1 MSNDEQ
7 EPVKEVQ
14 EKKEEK
20 KEEEQVGEVTKDQL
34 TDGTRPRPRRP
45 TLPARVRSTVGRT
58 AKIDKITNATKDS
71 ELGAARAE
79 FNRLKGLKQTILKE
93 RGAIFDKRDA
103 IKEVTDK
110 LIGDAK
116 KSKDAVKYTSL
127 ESIEKRI
134 RELHDRQSTTS
145 MSLAEEKKLVKEIEE
160 LSASKK
166 KVAAI
171 TANEDK
177 IGASKAGAKDLQ
189 AAIAEKGK
197 ELTGIN
203 EQLDKQKVVLTALS
217 EKEGATRSVIPDLYK
232 ERDAVYKQIK
242 AEWNGKKKLR
252 DDFKKDNNLWYEN
265 QKLVKQYKK
274 QQYEAESKKRAEEK
288 QLWLKAKEEEEL
300 KKTPYEEEMA
310 LCEYLANYLSTTY
323 LKDDKKEAA
332 EAEAEAKPA
341 VKDDPFAGFAAV
353 NKKQEDTFM
362 KMGKGN
368 KKERVTAS
376 APKAK
381 KAPKAAPFNLS
392 VDTFDQ
398 FSLLNLTPPTSLA
411 EVAGKVTELKEK
423 QVWYTKQERGAVETA
438 ADIKKKQMAAAKKSE
453 KKAEKAEEG
462 NDGEKKEDKKKE
474 SKKSG
479 GKFVLNNDDFAPLG
493 GGKTVE
499 GGGASSWGKKEEKVA
514 EEVTA

>member
-1 MSNDEQ
+1 VLAS
-7 EPVKEVQ
+7 
-14 EKKEEK
+14 
-20 KEEEQVGEVTKDQL
+20 L
-34 TDGTRPRPRRP
+34 AARFTRRSPRR
-45 TLPARVRSTVGRT
+45 
-58 AKIDKITNATKDS
+58 
-71 ELGAARAE
+71 
-79 FNRLKGLKQTILKE
+79 
-93 RGAIFDKRDA
+93 
-103 IKEVTDK
+103 
-110 LIGDAK
+110 
-116 KSKDAVKYTSL
+116 
-127 ESIEKRI
+127 
-134 RELHDRQSTTS
+134 
-145 MSLAEEKKLVKEIEE
+145 
-160 LSASKK
+160 
-166 KVAAI
+166 
-171 TANEDK
+171 
-177 IGASKAGAKDLQ
+177 
-189 AAIAEKGK
+189 
-197 ELTGIN
+197 
-203 EQLDKQKVVLTALS
+203 
-217 EKEGATRSVIPDLYK
+217 
-232 ERDAVYKQIK
+232 
-242 AEWNGKKKLR
+242 
-252 DDFKKDNNLWYEN
+252 YEN

-300 KKTPYEEEMA
+300 KKTPYVRARASEASANKVLCCWLGERAKRCCCVSAAAPERAQTRCYCCWLGERNGAALLLPPPTPPPHPSFGLARRYEEEMA

-499 GGGASSWGKKEEKVA
+499 GGGASSWGKKEEKAA